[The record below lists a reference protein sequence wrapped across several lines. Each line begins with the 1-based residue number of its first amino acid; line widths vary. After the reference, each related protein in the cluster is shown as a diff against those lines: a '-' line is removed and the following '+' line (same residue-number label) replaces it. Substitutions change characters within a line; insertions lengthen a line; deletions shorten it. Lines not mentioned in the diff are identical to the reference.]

1 MGLTPPLLSQSTQ
14 ALESSWRSHFSAS
27 TGSMTIS
34 PSQTGQPSFP
44 TTTRPLANPAC
55 LGGSYAINR
64 ISFSVTK
71 TGTQAECG
79 CARLGNTIR
88 FDLSAYKT
96 FITGISRNPA
106 RMQPNFGHFASL
118 STGDLTQPR
127 QPTHDQT
134 KEHDHPSS
142 CKMHRRLLAARY
154 FWGQFQ
160 AGANH
165 GHSDA
170 SSVLVQGGQTAIL
183 PG

>member
-1 MGLTPPLLSQSTQ
+1 
-14 ALESSWRSHFSAS
+14 
-27 TGSMTIS
+27 MTNS

-55 LGGSYAINR
+55 FGGSYAINR

-79 CARLGNTIR
+79 CAGLGNTIR

-170 SSVLVQGGQTAIL
+170 SSVLSREVKLRYCPDERINARLHGRWRITSIRGTAPAKEAQAFI
-183 PG
+183 